1 MCIYTVYSLIDN
13 QRGAFYISY
22 CFKFSEVS

>member
-1 MCIYTVYSLIDN
+1 MYIYTVYSPIDN
-13 QRGAFYISY
+13 QRGDFYISY